1 MKYNFEL
8 TLVVR
13 TETDGHD
20 GIIWEAQSIDV
31 VQDKNLIGLLAQF
44 QLILANVHRRI
55 VGDVK
60 REFKIV
66 DINDD
71 IPF

>member
-31 VQDKNLIGLLAQF
+31 AHGTNLVETLAQF
-44 QLILANVHRRI
+44 LLILATVHRKI
-55 VGDVK
+55 VEDVK